1 LHFATKFLY
10 GNFAPSELRTGG
22 AFLWGL
28 LMTVFLI
35 IVSVLFLFMFIA
47 IYGAIS
53 RTATELKNINMSL
66 FVILGRVF
74 AEEKKNEKSRK
85 NP

>member
-28 LMTVFLI
+28 LMTVFFI
-35 IVSVLFLFMFIA
+35 IISVLFLFMSIA

-66 FVILGRVF
+66 FVILGKVF
-74 AEEKKNEKSRK
+74 SEEKKNEKSRK

>member
-28 LMTVFLI
+28 LMTVFFI
-35 IVSVLFLFMFIA
+35 IISVLFLFMFIA

-66 FVILGRVF
+66 FVILGRAF